1 MPTML
6 FTSPATCSVYIINSH
21 VRRHLLLHI
30 WNAFD
35 VRLISVT
42 HLPFA
47 KYVDTYCFHPSAWN
61 VIVVTSFMSWPNTQ
75 YGRTC
80 LHILSVYWNEIILW
94 ALLQNESINVNV
106 ATFVSFSMCVL
117 CWVYATVVFVGAGDV
132 TCSCTWTANSFQ
144 SNIQSNNSIWCR
156 TFKLDGLCQLQS
168 TRLQILSVTRHFYPN
183 LGGLISGANLYSSCT
198 CCVHMPCVKQHA
210 CYVWFYFLF
219 F

>member
-47 KYVDTYCFHPSAWN
+47 KYVDTYCFHSSAWN

-106 ATFVSFSMCVL
+106 ATFVSSTMRVL
-117 CWVYATVVFVGAGDV
+117 CVGCMQLWHLWGLVMWPAVVPEQQTRFRATYVAIIQYDAGRLNLTVFV
-132 TCSCTWTANSFQ
+132 N
-144 SNIQSNNSIWCR
+144 CR
-156 TFKLDGLCQLQS
+156 VQDCK
-168 TRLQILSVTRHFYPN
+168 FY
-183 LGGLISGANLYSSCT
+183 
-198 CCVHMPCVKQHA
+198 Q
-210 CYVWFYFLF
+210 
-219 F
+219 